1 MATLTQSRFC
11 KTTIDVSE
19 PVRVQMIELLN
30 SCLADMADLQ
40 THARHAHWNVK
51 GAQFQ
56 QLHKLFGEIGCHL
69 EQQADD
75 VAERITALGG
85 VAQGTARQVAAAS
98 NLPQY
103 DLDAVSGEEHL
114 GALAKRLALVGGR
127 IRTRVAVAHQL
138 GDDATGDLLTEIV
151 RQADKD
157 LWFLEAHVQAGVNG

>member
-151 RQADKD
+151 RQTNKD